1 MSANPQ
7 RLAWATMLGGL
18 VIFCLLCVS
27 TVVFARWFVFE
38 SPTELNV
45 WLHVGRGTVGLAR
58 PDDPNTE
65 QAIRAPVSVPRGSR
79 LTTDNEAQGYLSFAD
94 PYSGTTLATAF
105 LRSNTQISLVA
116 ASRPRFSV
124 SENAYTIRLGGLNG
138 RLEVWVNSDIEREIQ
153 IEVDSPFG
161 LARISD
167 GGSYL
172 VESTASVLSL
182 TARAGQATLVSPL
195 GQTQHV
201 AAGAEAAVVA
211 GEADLRVGQ
220 GPIDLLPNSLFG
232 ESEDWPK
239 QWGCAF
245 FPSPDD
251 PNGPPGQFA
260 IETIDGRRVYHLYRL
275 HPEAG
280 PGETGCQQSFG
291 AGGLNIIQYDSVR
304 LRVMMRVDYQE
315 ISACGEQG
323 SECPV
328 MLRMAYE
335 DRDGNDFLWVH
346 GFYAEITPNVGR
358 TTCDTC
364 LEPHEQINKQA
375 WYVYESPNLLTD
387 LPQDRRPAIIEELRF
402 TASGHKVD
410 VIIGEVSLIAERYD
424 LSARPMVRGGVT
436 AGGG

>member
-1 MSANPQ
+1 MRAHPQ
-7 RLAWATMLGGL
+7 RLAWVTILSGL
-18 VIFCLLCVS
+18 LIFCLLCIS
-27 TVVFARWFVFE
+27 TVIVARWFVFD
-38 SPTELNV
+38 SPTELSV
-45 WLHVGRGTVGLAR
+45 RLHVGRGTVGLAP

-65 QAIRAPVSVPRGSR
+65 QAIRAPSSVARGSR
-79 LTTDNEAQGYLSFAD
+79 MTTDNEAQGYLSFAD
-94 PYSGTTLATAF
+94 PYSGETVAIAF
-105 LRSNTQISLVA
+105 LRSNTQISLVSA
-116 ASRPRFSV
+116 NRPRFNL
-124 SENAYTIRLGGLNG
+124 SENPYTIRLGGLNG
-138 RLEVWVNSDIEREIQ
+138 RLEVWVNSTIERPIQ

-161 LARISD
+161 LARISE

-172 VESTASVLSL
+172 VESMPGALSL
-182 TARAGQATLVSPL
+182 NARAGGATLISPAN
-195 GQTQHV
+195 QTQHV
-201 AAGAEAAVVA
+201 AAGNEATILA
-211 GEADLRVGQ
+211 GSQEIRVGP

-251 PNGPPGQFA
+251 PNGPPGQFP
-260 IETIDGRRVYHLYRL
+260 IETVDGRRAYHLYRL
-275 HPEAG
+275 QPDAG

-291 AGGLNIIQYDSVR
+291 GNGLNVISYDSVR
-304 LRVMMRVDYQE
+304 LRVMLRVDYQE

-323 SECPV
+323 SECAV

-375 WYVYESPNLLTD
+375 WYVYESPNLLID
-387 LPQDRRPAIIEELRF
+387 LPQDRRPAVIEELRF

-410 VIIGEVSLIAERYD
+410 VFIGEVSLIAERN
-424 LSARPMVRGGVT
+424 AP

>member
-1 MSANPQ
+1 MHAHPQ
-7 RLAWATMLGGL
+7 RVAWVTLLGGL
-18 VIFCLLCVS
+18 LLFCLLCISSVI
-27 TVVFARWFVFE
+27 FARWFVFD
-38 SPTELNV
+38 SPTELSV
-45 WLHVGRGTVGLAR
+45 QLHVGRGTVGLAP

-65 QAIRAPVSVPRGSR
+65 QAIRAPSAVARGSR
-79 LTTDNEAQGYLSFAD
+79 MTTDNEAQGYLSFAD
-94 PYSGTTLATAF
+94 PYSGEMLATAF
-105 LRSNTQISLVA
+105 LRSNTQISLLS
-116 ASRPRFSV
+116 ASRPRFNLSD
-124 SENAYTIRLGGLNG
+124 NPYTIRLGGLNG
-138 RLEVWVNSDIEREIQ
+138 RLEVWVNSTVQRAIQ

-161 LARISD
+161 LARIGE

-172 VESTASVLSL
+172 VESTGSALSL
-182 TARAGQATLVSPL
+182 TARAGSAALIAHS
-195 GQTQHV
+195 GQTQHLS
-201 AAGAEAAVVA
+201 AGYKATIQ
-211 GEADLRVGQ
+211 ADAPDMRVGS

-251 PNGPPGQFA
+251 PNGPPGQFP
-260 IETIDGRRVYHLYRL
+260 IETVDGRRAYHLYRL
-275 HPEAG
+275 QPEAG
-280 PGETGCQQSFG
+280 PGETGCQQTFG
-291 AGGLNIIQYDSVR
+291 PNGLSIVSYDTVR
-304 LRVMMRVDYQE
+304 LRVMLRVDYQE

-323 SECPV
+323 SECAV

-346 GFYAEITPNVGR
+346 GFYAESTPNVGR

-387 LPQDRRPAIIEELRF
+387 LPQDRRPAVVEELRF

-410 VIIGEVSLIAERYD
+410 VIIGEVSLIAE
-424 LSARPMVRGGVT
+424 GGQDDNPPP
-436 AGGG
+436 ASGG